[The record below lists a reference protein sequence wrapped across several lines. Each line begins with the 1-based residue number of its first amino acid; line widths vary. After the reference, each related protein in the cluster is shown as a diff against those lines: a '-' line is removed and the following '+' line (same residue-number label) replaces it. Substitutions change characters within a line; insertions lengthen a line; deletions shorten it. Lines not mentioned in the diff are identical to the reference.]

1 MPQKFQHIIYGV
13 NDGVADIM
21 LNRPPLNLIDRDMT
35 LEYFAA
41 LRMADQDPDVR
52 VIVLSGSGKGLSAG
66 VNLRWLEQF
75 DAVEM
80 NAFLR
85 LYYVES
91 IQRTR
96 ALTKPIIAQVHG
108 HAREGGCTL
117 AFGCDMVIASD
128 DATFGYP
135 GVPNLAAPPGMHTW
149 ILQKLIGRMKAAELI
164 LTGKAISAQ
173 QADDWG
179 LITRAVPRDL
189 LRDET
194 LALARELAAL
204 SPLALKRT
212 RTFMYALEDM
222 PFMDVPQ
229 AALEAVSSAFDSAD
243 SKEARMAYN
252 EKRLPIWTGK

>member
-1 MPQKFQHIIYGV
+1 MSQDFQHIVYEV
-13 NDGVADIM
+13 NDGVADIT
-21 LNRPPLNLIDRDMT
+21 LNRPPLNLIDRDIT

-41 LRMADQDPDVR
+41 LEMADQDPEVR
-52 VIVLSGSGKGLSAG
+52 VMVLSGSGKGLSAG
-66 VNLRWLEQF
+66 VNLQWLEQF
-75 DAVEM
+75 DAAAM
-80 NAFLR
+80 HDFLR

-91 IQRTR
+91 IQRMR
-96 ALTKPIIAQVHG
+96 ALSKPVIAQVHG

-117 AFGCDMVIASD
+117 AFGCDIVIASD

-164 LTGKAISAQ
+164 LTGKAISAR

-179 LITRAVPRDL
+179 LITRAVPRDR

-194 LALARELAAL
+194 LALAKELAAL

-212 RTFMYALEDM
+212 RAFMYALEDM
-222 PFMDVPQ
+222 PFVDVPA
-229 AALEAVSSAFDSAD
+229 AALEAVSTAFNSAD
-243 SKEARMAYN
+243 SREARLAYN
-252 EKRLPIWTGK
+252 EKRPPIWTGK

>member
-1 MPQKFQHIIYGV
+1 MSQDFQHIVYELD
-13 NDGVADIM
+13 DGVADIT
-21 LNRPPLNLIDRDMT
+21 LNRPPLNLIDRDIT

-41 LRMADQDPDVR
+41 LEMAEQDPQVR

-75 DAVEM
+75 DAAEM
-80 NAFLR
+80 NDFLR

-96 ALTKPIIAQVHG
+96 ALSKPIIAQVHG

-117 AFGCDMVIASD
+117 AFGCDIVIASD

-164 LTGKAISAQ
+164 LTGKAISARK
-173 QADDWG
+173 ADDWG
-179 LITRAVPRDL
+179 LITRAVPRDR
-189 LRDET
+189 LRHET
-194 LALARELAAL
+194 LALAKELAAL

-212 RTFMYALEDM
+212 RAFMYELEDM
-222 PFMDVPQ
+222 RFADVPE
-229 AALEAVSSAFDSAD
+229 AALEAVSTAFNSAD
-243 SKEARMAYN
+243 SREARLAYN
-252 EKRLPIWTGK
+252 EKRLPVWTGK

>member
-1 MPQKFQHIIYGV
+1 MSSAFQHILYEV
-13 NDGVADIM
+13 DDGVADIM
-21 LNRPPLNLIDRDMT
+21 LNRPPLNLIDRDIT
-35 LEYFAA
+35 EAYFAA
-41 LRMADQDPDVR
+41 LEMADQDPDVR
-52 VIVLSGSGKGLSAG
+52 VIVLSGKGKGLSAG

-75 DAVEM
+75 DAADM
-80 NAFLR
+80 HAFLR

-96 ALTKPIIAQVHG
+96 ALSKPIIAQVHG
-108 HAREGGCTL
+108 DAREGGCTL

-164 LTGKAISAQ
+164 FTGKAISAR
-173 QADDWG
+173 QADGWG
-179 LITRAVPRDL
+179 LITRAVPLDR

-212 RTFMYALEDM
+212 RAFMYALEDM
-222 PFMDVPQ
+222 PFSDVPE

-243 SKEARMAYN
+243 SKEARLAFN
-252 EKRLPIWTGK
+252 EKRAPVWIGK

>member
-1 MPQKFQHIIYGV
+1 MPQEFQHIVYQV
-13 NDGVADIM
+13 NDGVVDIT
-21 LNRPPLNLIDRDMT
+21 LNRPPLNLIDRDIT

-41 LRMADQDPDVR
+41 LEIADQDPEVR

-75 DAVEM
+75 DSAAM
-80 NAFLR
+80 HDFLR

-91 IQRTR
+91 IQRMR
-96 ALTKPIIAQVHG
+96 ALSKPIIAQVHG

-117 AFGCDMVIASD
+117 AFGCDIVIASD

-149 ILQKLIGRMKAAELI
+149 ILQKLIGRMKAAEFI

-173 QADDWG
+173 KADDWG
-179 LITRAVPRDL
+179 LITRAVPRDR

-194 LALARELAAL
+194 LALAKELAAL

-212 RTFMYALEDM
+212 RAFMYALEDM
-222 PFMDVPQ
+222 PFVDVPE
-229 AALEAVSSAFDSAD
+229 AALEAVSTAFNSAD
-243 SKEARMAYN
+243 SREARLAYN